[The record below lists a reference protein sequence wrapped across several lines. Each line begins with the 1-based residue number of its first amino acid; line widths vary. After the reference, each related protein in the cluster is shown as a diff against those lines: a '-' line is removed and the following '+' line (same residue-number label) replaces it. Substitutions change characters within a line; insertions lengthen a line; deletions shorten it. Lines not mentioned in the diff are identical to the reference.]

1 MAKYVTDHELMSKWV
16 TVNPG
21 NGSDKAIIQAAKAW
35 LTNEANSKVIE
46 ALQNAKPQ
54 ELGVH
59 GFVLPKLS
67 ANELANMTQDVIN
80 ILEKNGWVQGTLY
93 RDGKACLLG
102 AAGLSLNA
110 NANSRMTGLELD
122 ENIKVQAWAREISTF
137 FGWKSV
143 EDWNDTRGRTFDEVI
158 DNLRDFLYELKGR

>member
-1 MAKYVTDHELMSKWV
+1 MAKYVTDHDLMNKWV
-16 TVNPG
+16 TVTPG
-21 NGSDKAIIQAAKAW
+21 NKADKAVIQAAKSW

-54 ELGVH
+54 ELNTQ
-59 GFVLPKLS
+59 GFMLPPMS
-67 ANELANMTQDVIN
+67 ADELASMTQDVID
-80 ILEKNGWVQGTLY
+80 ILEKNGWTQGTLY

-102 AAGLSLNA
+102 AAGLSINENA
-110 NANSRMTGLELD
+110 HKTQMPVHESL
-122 ENIKVQAWAREISTF
+122 KVQVWAKEISTF
-137 FGWKSV
+137 FGWKTV